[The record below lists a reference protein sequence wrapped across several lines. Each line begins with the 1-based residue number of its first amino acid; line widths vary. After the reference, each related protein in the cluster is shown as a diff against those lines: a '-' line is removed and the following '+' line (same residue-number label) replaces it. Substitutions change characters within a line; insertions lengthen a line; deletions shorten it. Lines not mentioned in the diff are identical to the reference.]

1 MRLLTI
7 MLAALALLAG
17 SYSAFAHALLRH
29 TQPPV
34 GSTVKAAPAEL
45 VLMFPRKSSPLS
57 AASS

>member
-17 SYSAFAHALLRH
+17 GPSASAHALLRH
-29 TQPPV
+29 SQPPV
-34 GSTVKAAPAEL
+34 GSIVKAAPAEL
-45 VLMFPRKSSPLS
+45 VLMFSQESSPLS